1 MTQVTISFD
10 KSTGRYNCSVN
21 GVEFKTSNT
30 SYVEYRYR
38 KITGTKKT
46 FDEICGNVTASEP
59 AQKTEERFD
68 INTRFK
74 FVEQLVKMVASGVQ
88 ASAVITG
95 QGGLGKSHTVLQ
107 TLQAAGFRDKGDLDN
122 LPDGTIIPKGDK
134 SYIQIKGFSTAKG
147 LYRALF
153 ENNGSIIVFDDID
166 IILKDAV
173 ALNILKGALDSYG
186 KRIISWN
193 ADMRDDDL
201 PRSFNFTGRVIFI
214 SNMSQGSIDQAIR
227 SRSMMIDL
235 SMTVEQK
242 LQRMEFLIKSPE
254 FMSDFSMEHKNDALA
269 LIRRLAGSAR
279 DINLRTLIQVT
290 KIRVACDSNWEAM
303 AEYTIC
309 S

>member
-1 MTQVTISFD
+1 MTQVTVSFD
-10 KSTGRYNCSVN
+10 KSTNRYNCSVN

-30 SYVEYRYR
+30 GYIEYRYR
-38 KITGTKKT
+38 KITGEKKS
-46 FDEICGNVTASEP
+46 FDEICGKTTTAVAQAP
-59 AQKTEERFD
+59 AEERFD

-88 ASAVITG
+88 TSAVITG

-107 TLQAAGFRDKGDLDN
+107 TLQAAGFRDRGDLDN
-122 LPDGTIIPKGDK
+122 LPVDTVVPKADK
-134 SYIQIKGFSTAKG
+134 AYIQIKGFSTAKG
-147 LYRALF
+147 LFRALF

-166 IILKDAV
+166 VILKDAV

-214 SNMSQGSIDQAIR
+214 TNMSQGSIDQAIR

-235 SMTVEQK
+235 SMTTEQK
-242 LQRMEFLIKSPE
+242 LQRMEFLIQSPE
-254 FMSDFSMEHKNDALA
+254 FMSNFSIEHKNDALA

-290 KIRVACDSNWEAM
+290 KIRVACESNWESM